1 MIANDKF
8 KIKIIELQR
17 PNIIYKMLQMKQK
30 MKNDIQIEK
39 NTPPIKNKRNQHNHK
54 HQIIK

>member
-30 MKNDIQIEK
+30 MKNNIQIEK

-54 HQIIK
+54 H